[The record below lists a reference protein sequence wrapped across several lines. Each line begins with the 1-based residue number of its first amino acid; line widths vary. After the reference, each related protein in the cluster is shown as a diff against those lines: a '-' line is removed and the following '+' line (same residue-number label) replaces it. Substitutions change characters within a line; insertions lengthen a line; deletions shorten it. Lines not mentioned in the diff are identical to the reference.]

1 MLSKFPSGAPLLVLQ
16 SDVDDSLQQSLH
28 RLTRVRINSAVQSRV
43 HIMTA
48 LVVLKLSL
56 VYRNTSLIQQPQQSF
71 GLPCTFP
78 FGGSVESVTAAEVG
92 AIGGKQPEC
101 RH

>member
-1 MLSKFPSGAPLLVLQ
+1 
-16 SDVDDSLQQSLH
+16 
-28 RLTRVRINSAVQSRV
+28 
-43 HIMTA
+43 MTA

-101 RH
+101 RHRGILICVAQYVHIAAITPGVGVGAVLEAPAYTCLIIDYHPA